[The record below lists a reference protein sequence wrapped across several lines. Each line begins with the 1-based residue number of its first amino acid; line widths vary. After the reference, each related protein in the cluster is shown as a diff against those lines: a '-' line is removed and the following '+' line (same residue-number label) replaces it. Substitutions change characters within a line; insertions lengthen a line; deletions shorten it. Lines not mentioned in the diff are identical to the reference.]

1 LNLTAIREAWS
12 GLELRS
18 QVTLIGGVVA
28 VLGALFFF
36 YSFASTTSYST
47 LVSGMTPSQ
56 TGEAEQALAGA
67 GVAYRVAS
75 GGTEIDVPAGELSQA
90 QIAIAEKGVLNGSQN
105 SFSSFD
111 KTSLGITDF
120 QQQVQYQAALQDE
133 IAQTIDQIQGVNSS
147 SVELVIP
154 DNTLF
159 QSQQTPA
166 TAAVLVNGG
175 SELDPQTIEGIA
187 HLVSSSVTD
196 LSPQNVTITDQTGSL
211 LWPTAE
217 SGGSLSAESKLQADN
232 LYSQQLSAEVNA
244 LLTSTLGP
252 DKAIASVHADLNANQ
267 TSLEQVTYGKK
278 GTPLST
284 QTQSETLQSKNGG
297 TQLPSGAAA
306 NAATAYA
313 AATTNSTGSSNY
325 KNATSTTN
333 YGVAK
338 TITRS
343 TLAPGQ
349 VNTLNIALLVDSTVP
364 AAEVTLL
371 QKSVASLVGF
381 NAKRG
386 DTMSVSRI
394 PFAKPVVT
402 KAVAAS
408 PLAMLGNPISLAKD
422 VGVGLAALIFLF
434 LMRRSLKR
442 RESEAS
448 VPSPRWLR
456 ELQGGMTLAEL
467 EGAPRQLPAPT
478 RKDLVEEQIAEIA
491 ESSPQA
497 IATQVAQWM
506 KE

>member
-1 LNLTAIREAWS
+1 MNLTAIREAWS

-36 YSFASTTSYST
+36 YNFASTTSYST
-47 LVSGMTPSQ
+47 LASGMTPSQ

-90 QIAIAEKGVLNGSQN
+90 QIAIAEKGVLSGSQN

-120 QQQVQYQAALQDE
+120 QQQVQYQAALQGE

-159 QSQQTPA
+159 QTQQTPA

-187 HLVSSSVTD
+187 HLVSSSVTG

-244 LLTSTLGP
+244 LLTTTLGP

-284 QTQSETLQSKNGG
+284 QTQTETLRAR
-297 TQLPSGAAA
+297 TVAPSCPPGPPRTRRPPTPPPRRTRPAPP
-306 NAATAYA
+306 
-313 AATTNSTGSSNY
+313 TTRTRPRRRTTGSPRRSR
-325 KNATSTTN
+325 AARSPP
-333 YGVAK
+333 ARS
-338 TITRS
+338 TRS
-343 TLAPGQ
+343 TSRCSSTAPC
-349 VNTLNIALLVDSTVP
+349 
-364 AAEVTLL
+364 
-371 QKSVASLVGF
+371 
-381 NAKRG
+381 
-386 DTMSVSRI
+386 
-394 PFAKPVVT
+394 
-402 KAVAAS
+402 
-408 PLAMLGNPISLAKD
+408 
-422 VGVGLAALIFLF
+422 
-434 LMRRSLKR
+434 RR
-442 RESEAS
+442 
-448 VPSPRWLR
+448 PR
-456 ELQGGMTLAEL
+456 
-467 EGAPRQLPAPT
+467 
-478 RKDLVEEQIAEIA
+478 
-491 ESSPQA
+491 
-497 IATQVAQWM
+497 
-506 KE
+506 